1 MQTSPVKRNFNGLLI
16 LENTGQ
22 FTTITKKKDDD
33 GEKTVSAT
41 EFINRMIS
49 NKRVPDQNI
58 ELPKVEQPK

>member
-1 MQTSPVKRNFNGLLI
+1 M
-16 LENTGQ
+16 GQ

>member
-1 MQTSPVKRNFNGLLI
+1 M
-16 LENTGQ
+16 GQ

-58 ELPKVEQPK
+58 ELPKTEQPT

>member
-1 MQTSPVKRNFNGLLI
+1 LQTSPVKRNFNGLLI

-58 ELPKVEQPK
+58 ELPKTEQPK